1 LKAVHHIFVS
11 SAETALSTWVSAGFN
26 LHHPTV
32 EWYWLSNVA
41 LPKSISLIVES
52 IGTRLVTLL
61 PEDTGSRCVAAQ
73 VEFESK
79 SSKQF
84 HHTLVSRH

>member
-1 LKAVHHIFVS
+1 
-11 SAETALSTWVSAGFN
+11 
-26 LHHPTV
+26 
-32 EWYWLSNVA
+32 
-41 LPKSISLIVES
+41 
-52 IGTRLVTLL
+52 LVTLL